1 MSGARERMAKEMMQ
15 RGSGESHQRQRRN
28 QKDSNDIFALTNTD
42 ELQLTGFDCSDYNI
56 GRNQFPD
63 EDEEQ
68 QQQEQ
73 EPDFADSN
81 EDLLD
86 HGGEDSNDLGVFDL
100 ATLCLVDVD
109 AEDGPDLHL
118 CKDISKAKGQIIP
131 YEYRVYLSKTID
143 DDGNKEQGSSPVAV
157 ASKAGPSAGSSN
169 AETSRIDIVRDVE
182 RRMMAH
188 VASKMGLAD
197 CDSSTSTPA
206 PANRALRR
214 RSLDNS
220 GVKFIDSAGLR
231 QLVEDSQSPLIGI
244 SSDPVDGISDC
255 PENSPNLPFHCMYV
269 KGHLAA
275 YFDATTDDA
284 VMSNYAN
291 VIANQIS
298 VGMDTDIFVDERT
311 KLFMYIPP
319 DPSSAP
325 AIPSREEDLKKEVTS
340 EDQNISNPFDNKTKP
355 QGSSSNT
362 TYIGIGVGCV
372 VASVVLLSLFVF
384 IRRRRVQ
391 KFVERSTDTANDT
404 NRRHDQ
410 GLLGSVSD
418 TQRATQGDDSYCIEV
433 EVSDTETVAMSV
445 NKDGFVGKVREK
457 ADSQGTAATEDD
469 CETIATQES
478 GVTLYLE
485 RVGSDVSALT
495 WYGPTQTSNRQS
507 SGSLGR
513 GLEAIAG
520 MGAIKEDE
528 EEEEEDDLELEMSS
542 EESTEAM
549 NGVREGQKNQ
559 SKPTTGSDSLCY
571 SSTASSSR
579 GRLV

>member
-157 ASKAGPSAGSSN
+157 ASKAGPSAGSFN

-244 SSDPVDGISDC
+244 SSDPVDGISGEPLWNKWILRRHAPIIPIWGFSSNVC
-255 PENSPNLPFHCMYV
+255 FANLF
-269 KGHLAA
+269 LALLYHKYIRIRLSREFSKPA
-275 YFDATTDDA
+275 LPLH
-284 VMSNYAN
+284 VR
-291 VIANQIS
+291 
-298 VGMDTDIFVDERT
+298 ERT
-311 KLFMYIPP
+311 SCSIFRCDHGRRSHVELRQRYREP
-319 DPSSAP
+319 D
-325 AIPSREEDLKKEVTS
+325 
-340 EDQNISNPFDNKTKP
+340 Q
-355 QGSSSNT
+355 
-362 TYIGIGVGCV
+362 C
-372 VASVVLLSLFVF
+372 
-384 IRRRRVQ
+384 
-391 KFVERSTDTANDT
+391 
-404 NRRHDQ
+404 
-410 GLLGSVSD
+410 
-418 TQRATQGDDSYCIEV
+418 
-433 EVSDTETVAMSV
+433 
-445 NKDGFVGKVREK
+445 
-457 ADSQGTAATEDD
+457 
-469 CETIATQES
+469 
-478 GVTLYLE
+478 
-485 RVGSDVSALT
+485 
-495 WYGPTQTSNRQS
+495 WYGYRYFC
-507 SGSLGR
+507 R
-513 GLEAIAG
+513 
-520 MGAIKEDE
+520 
-528 EEEEEDDLELEMSS
+528 
-542 EESTEAM
+542 
-549 NGVREGQKNQ
+549 
-559 SKPTTGSDSLCY
+559 
-571 SSTASSSR
+571 
-579 GRLV
+579 